1 MPTYSVCDVAIESN
15 VPLPELSPIESREPE
30 FTFALNSGQA
40 HCWDDCVWVYRWYED
55 APWLLLGKQ
64 DDEYL
69 LRFPDLADFT
79 ISKDTKRISCCPH
92 TVATSDT
99 IRHLLLDQ
107 VIPLLL
113 SKQGRLVLHGSAVL
127 TPHGAVGFLGE
138 TGRGKSTL
146 ASSFSEKGAPVLTD
160 DCLLVKEA
168 DGQLLAVPS
177 YPSLR
182 LWPEAADA
190 LFGQE
195 TPLVEVAHY
204 TEKKRVDGNV
214 GLSFCTEPA
223 ALRRIYFLAPADESE
238 GKSVS
243 IVPLSVRD
251 ACIELVKFTYLIDV
265 TDRERLRQHFERLS
279 RVAALPL
286 FHRLSFPHDFSLLP
300 AVHRA
305 ILENARGS
313 RRSHLPTKRGGH
325 IA

>member
-1 MPTYSVCDVAIESN
+1 MPTYSVCDVDIEST
-15 VPLPELSPIESREPE
+15 VLLPELSSVEYRKPD
-30 FTFALNSGQA
+30 FTFTIHSGHVHQ
-40 HCWDDCVWVYRWYED
+40 WDDCKWLHTWYVRD
-55 APWLLLGKQ
+55 DVPWLFLGRHG
-64 DDEYL
+64 DDYL
-69 LRFPDLADFT
+69 LRFPDLADFEVL
-79 ISKDTKRISCCPH
+79 KNTKEIFCYPKPE
-92 TVATSDT
+92 TTSDT

-113 SKQGRLVLHGSAVL
+113 SQQGRLVLHGSAVL
-127 TPHGAVGFLGE
+127 TPHGAVAFLGE

-177 YPSLR
+177 YQGLR
-182 LWPEAADA
+182 LWPEAVDA

-243 IVPLSVRD
+243 IVPLSPRD
-251 ACIELVKFTYLIDV
+251 ACMELVKFTYLIDI
-265 TDRERLRQHFERLS
+265 TDRQRLRQEFERLS
-279 RVAALPL
+279 RLAALPL
-286 FHRLSFPHDFSLLP
+286 FYRLSFPRDFSLLP
-300 AVHRA
+300 DVHRA
-305 ILENARGS
+305 ILENARG
-313 RRSHLPTKRGGH
+313 
-325 IA
+325 